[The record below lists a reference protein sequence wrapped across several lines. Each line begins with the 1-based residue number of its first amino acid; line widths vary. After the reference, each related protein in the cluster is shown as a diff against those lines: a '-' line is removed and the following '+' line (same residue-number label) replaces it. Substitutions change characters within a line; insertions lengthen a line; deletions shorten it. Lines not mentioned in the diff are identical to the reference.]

1 MMMHQPL
8 HPGEHVRDVLIDGA
22 GLSITEAAER
32 LGVTRAALSRLI
44 NGHTGIS
51 IEMALRLSKLLGTSI
66 DLWVN
71 LQAQYDIWLIDQRKI
86 KMKIQP
92 LAKAA
97 AKQLKEWPESVLTFK
112 GDSEIPAFESTRDEL
127 YHVQT

>member
-1 MMMHQPL
+1 MMHQPL

-71 LQAQYDIWLIDQRKI
+71 LQAQYDIWLINQRKI
-86 KMKIQP
+86 KMKIEP
-92 LAKAA
+92 LPKAA
-97 AKQLKEWPESVLTFK
+97 
-112 GDSEIPAFESTRDEL
+112 
-127 YHVQT
+127 